1 MSDSILTEQ
10 EEGKEFIAYG
20 LVWPTD
26 DQVWIERQ
34 MIRNGGEIS
43 LNDEVYG
50 RGTAFH
56 VIQLQKLIWPDKV
69 WHRWNKLIIKTVC
82 EKRMVG
88 IMGPGSSGKT
98 HEAALLLLTLYF
110 CFPNEFTGMV
120 SSTDVRSLE
129 LRVWGEIKKYWALA
143 KEMWPDC
150 PGHLIE
156 SRQMIVT
163 SDNSVTGRDFRN
175 GLIGIPCVVGGTYVG
190 LGKYVGVKNKH
201 IMLCADE
208 LSFMGKALMD
218 SVANLNKN
226 KGFKMV
232 GMGNPKDP
240 DDALGTLCKPHA
252 DLGGWEGV
260 EQGDKTRIWATCWRN
275 GACIQLVGTDSPNF
289 DSPANQP
296 EPYPFLIGREEIQ
309 TDLDYYGPDSLQF
322 QMMDLGVMPRG
333 AQSRRVIT
341 TILCDQCGA
350 GEKAY
355 WGQNNTILLAGV
367 DASYTSIGGDRTI
380 MIVLR
385 IGKDQRGVWAISQ
398 EERPLH
404 VQARPTSKETVEDQ
418 IAYGIKSLCEARG
431 IPANRLFLDSTG
443 RGTLVSALGRLWS
456 PDIQCVEFGGKPTD
470 RIVSDVIRIPA
481 NEHFTKFVSELW
493 FFSRYVIEA
502 RQMRQMTQD
511 VIEEGSMREWCV
523 VKGNRVEVE
532 EKRITK
538 KRMGKSPD
546 IYDAFVVAIEGA
558 RRSGFMIQK
567 LSNMDGEDAKERQ
580 LYYQQLLEKKQG
592 LHKGRRL
599 DFAA

>member
-1 MSDSILTEQ
+1 M
-10 EEGKEFIAYG
+10 
-20 LVWPTD
+20 LVH
-26 DQVWIERQ
+26 
-34 MIRNGGEIS
+34 N
-43 LNDEVYG
+43 
-50 RGTAFH
+50 
-56 VIQLQKLIWPDKV
+56 
-69 WHRWNKLIIKTVC
+69 
-82 EKRMVG
+82 
-88 IMGPGSSGKT
+88 
-98 HEAALLLLTLYF
+98 
-110 CFPNEFTGMV
+110 
-120 SSTDVRSLE
+120 
-129 LRVWGEIKKYWALA
+129 
-143 KEMWPDC
+143 
-150 PGHLIE
+150 
-156 SRQMIVT
+156 
-163 SDNSVTGRDFRN
+163 
-175 GLIGIPCVVGGTYVG
+175 CVVGGTYVG

-341 TILCDQCGA
+341 AILCDQCGA

-418 IAYGIKSLCEARG
+418 IAYEIKSLCEARG

-456 PDIQCVEFGGKPTD
+456 PDVQCVEFGGRPTD

-558 RRSGFMIQK
+558 RRNGFMIQK